1 MLKQFNL
8 IKSRVVESPDQQG
21 DILLYINPTEAEKKD
36 LVEKLH
42 IDEHTLVSALDP
54 DELSRIEFEPDHLA
68 VIFKRPRQFS
78 ADDNRLLFRVSS
90 TGLFLFGDRLVIVM
104 LEDLP
109 LFDSR
114 LFQRIST
121 LSDVALKL
129 IYRSIFHFLEHLKVV
144 NMISDD
150 LERKINAS
158 MDNRYII
165 HLFGL
170 EKSLVYYLNSINSNG
185 ALIEK
190 LRLNSSKLHFTPD
203 QAEFIDDM
211 IIENTQC
218 YKQAEIHSN
227 ILASLMDARASIVGN
242 NLNVLM
248 KNLTLITI
256 GIMVPTFVVSA
267 FSMNVRIPM
276 PDIHHAFWFIL
287 LLALLSMASFF
298 LIWRHKHW

>member
-276 PDIHHAFWFIL
+276 SDIHYAFWFIL

>member
-114 LFQRIST
+114 LFRGSPP
-121 LSDVALKL
+121 
-129 IYRSIFHFLEHLKVV
+129 FP
-144 NMISDD
+144 MWP
-150 LERKINAS
+150 
-158 MDNRYII
+158 
-165 HLFGL
+165 
-170 EKSLVYYLNSINSNG
+170 
-185 ALIEK
+185 
-190 LRLNSSKLHFTPD
+190 SS
-203 QAEFIDDM
+203 
-211 IIENTQC
+211 
-218 YKQAEIHSN
+218 
-227 ILASLMDARASIVGN
+227 
-242 NLNVLM
+242 
-248 KNLTLITI
+248 
-256 GIMVPTFVVSA
+256 
-267 FSMNVRIPM
+267 
-276 PDIHHAFWFIL
+276 
-287 LLALLSMASFF
+287 
-298 LIWRHKHW
+298 